1 MSLLLIL
8 TNCGNGGPDVGELF
22 EGEVNTYDGVTMSVV
37 EGSAYPG
44 QVSVEI
50 LNATDAE
57 IDSGNEGDFFVQAER
72 DGQWYALE
80 TLQDEYANTAEAYV
94 YETDVPREL
103 TLNWTAY
110 YGSLPPGRY
119 RVCKWFFEYRGPGDT
134 TDFLLAAEFTLE

>member
-1 MSLLLIL
+1 MSEIKNLNPECIWRNFDALTQVPRPSGHLEKVQEFLL
-8 TNCGNGGPDVGELF
+8 GFAARAG
-22 EGEVNTYDGVTMSVV
+22 
-37 EGSAYPG
+37 
-44 QVSVEI
+44 VEI
-50 LNATDAE
+50 LNATPAE
-57 IDSGNEGDFFVQAER
+57 ITSGNGADFFIQAER

-110 YGSLPPGRY
+110 YGSLSPGRY